1 MGNIKMNDS
10 KVNRNHLYKEIIY
23 SILVIFLIIFSV
35 NSYPTVISNILCI
48 RLIITTGI
56 VYLLRKVYQIIKY
69 ILNNNYLILIVLTI
83 FIIDL
88 YLINFIDFLIKSL
101 SIFIKKLSLNY
112 IKKLLLLCITLSV
125 KFIVII
131 LSLVCLFLYIL
142 DYNYLENNIINVIL
156 FFMCIIC
163 IIFYRKQILIL
174 IITGLIVFIVS
185 FLLGLLQST
194 NFSVA
199 VIIFLFG
206 LLFAIVEN
214 IEKFIKLDIYY
225 PKEIITL
232 ENEEKIKRNKL
243 VLNFIVGLLFIL
255 TYITFII
262 LNIEHVKSEIFKKT
276 HFFILNE
283 TLTIGFFIIIILEIL
298 TIIFLFL
305 FSKILEK
312 ISNHSKQYSN
322 KNIVGLMYSM
332 LTFGIKEKVDP
343 KVIDN
348 IALGNHDIDQINPEV
363 FIENIREIPKDIH
376 ILLSKAEDVSII
388 RKLFP
393 KKDVPTIRKLLIIY
407 PNKEVYSCKLSI
419 SKNIVKRIS
428 EIKSEDTVNKQ
439 KE

>member
-1 MGNIKMNDS
+1 MNDS